1 MSGHSEDP
9 VAEESKR
16 FFTFFNLSM
25 ILVAITGVEIVIIY
39 VQTFE
44 GSSIIGILFLT
55 SILKFIGVIWW
66 FMHLRWD
73 KILNTILFLLGL
85 VIALGTYFAV
95 IYMGDTHPVI
105 ENFEV
110 IAVEAN
116 WESGKAYSSKDFIK
130 EGEVFYQ
137 AISDHTSSDAFAQ
150 DSDKWQKVKGIPH
163 QISWKVT
170 SGDLVEI
177 HSKNP
182 EIRSFINTNLMMKT
196 GSKDR
201 RSLCLPNQPPPK
213 TSESKFGRN
222 PFGWKTTDFASLLSS
237 LEWVWRY
244 EQLTRH
250 TKPLAHRTYFNWW
263 HFVRRL
269 ALCDHY
275 RAMPHLH
282 LPYPLLTCQKNRF
295 LCIGNSHLLL
305 GSGLPLGSLG
315 RKLSFFRSHDSA
327 QRPNVRQSTPSPAW
341 TPA

>member
-55 SILKFIGVIWW
+55 SILKFIGVVWW

-177 HSKNP
+177 HSEKPGNP
-182 EIRSFINTNLMMKT
+182 FFHQYQPHDENGIE
-196 GSKDR
+196 GSKI
-201 RSLCLPNQPPPK
+201 SLLAQSATTEDFRIK
-213 TSESKFGRN
+213 VRSESF
-222 PFGWKTTDFASLLSS
+222 
-237 LEWVWRY
+237 WV
-244 EQLTRH
+244 E
-250 TKPLAHRTYFNWW
+250 N
-263 HFVRRL
+263 
-269 ALCDHY
+269 D
-275 RAMPHLH
+275 
-282 LPYPLLTCQKNRF
+282 
-295 LCIGNSHLLL
+295 
-305 GSGLPLGSLG
+305 
-315 RKLSFFRSHDSA
+315 
-327 QRPNVRQSTPSPAW
+327 
-341 TPA
+341 